1 MNISNYIK
9 KIFIISL
16 AIVCLTSCATF
27 KISKYVLDD
36 NKYYNNQ
43 ESYLRI
49 LQISDFHSND
59 FGEKEVLLID
69 KINNENPDLIVI
81 TGDLF
86 EANFEQNKIFN
97 NVEFLLE
104 GIYKLCP
111 IYFVTGNHEYAFE
124 SLEDIIK
131 LLKKYNVNILDNET
145 MLLEF
150 IQGKIIISGVNDPYK
165 LQKEQIQKLNDG
177 QEANYSYKEKY
188 IEILQKVSAKK
199 DELNKFNEDIL
210 FTLLLAHRPE
220 YIQDY
225 LKFDYDLT
233 LSGHAHGGQWRFPPF
248 INGLY
253 APGQGLFPKYAGG
266 KYNFENGKVFI
277 VCRGLSYQQPKFPR
291 IFNNPEIVV
300 IDIYPKKISN

>member
-86 EANFEQNKIFN
+86 EASFEKNKIFN

-131 LLKKYNVNILDNET
+131 LLSKYNVNILDDET

-199 DELNKFNEDIL
+199 DEIKKYNNDIL

>member
-9 KIFIISL
+9 KIFINSL
-16 AIVCLTSCATF
+16 VIFSLTSCATL

-36 NKYYNNQ
+36 NKFYDNQ

-69 KINNENPDLIVI
+69 KISNENPDLIVI

-86 EANFEQNKIFN
+86 EASFEKNKIYS

-131 LLKKYNVNILDNET
+131 LLSKYNVNILDDET

-210 FTLLLAHRPE
+210 FNLLLAHRPE